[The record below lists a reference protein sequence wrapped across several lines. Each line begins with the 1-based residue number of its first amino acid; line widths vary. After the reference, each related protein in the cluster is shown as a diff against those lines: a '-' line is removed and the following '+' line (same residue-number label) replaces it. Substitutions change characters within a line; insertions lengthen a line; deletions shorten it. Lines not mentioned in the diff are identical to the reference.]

1 MPRPVEARIHPT
13 PFISNAM
20 KIRIRTGFA
29 AALCLMLASCY
40 PYPENPQQKKA
51 NQAAQRQTAAEQAKL
66 KEQEALKKQQDEL
79 KKSQETLVEPT
90 TPGTTD
96 PTTPPPPQPP
106 VEQKRADYPFANK
119 VPGKE
124 GARDSERHAGAGSDL
139 PGLGKKILPR
149 SLRMRLRPGPPDTG
163 QATGSGHLDPV
174 FFYE

>member
-1 MPRPVEARIHPT
+1 
-13 PFISNAM
+13 M

-124 GARDSERHAGAGSDL
+124 GFVFSPYNNKVVDVREIPSGTLVQDPTYPASE
-139 PGLGKKILPR
+139 KKYFRVP
-149 SLRMRLRPGPPDTG
+149 
-163 QATGSGHLDPV
+163 
-174 FFYE
+174 